1 MKIKYYFSEDFRESF
16 PKIMDKTFTEN
27 QLKEIYKNIVNKEEY
42 QDFQCWLF
50 DMLKCGLIIES
61 EEMKMKKS
69 EIVENIIIILNWGQ
83 ENKEYKNKI
92 IDALDGVNWYLS
104 NELMTR
110 VLMRLS
116 KARLTKIQHDVIE
129 AIY

>member
-1 MKIKYYFSEDFRESF
+1 
-16 PKIMDKTFTEN
+16 
-27 QLKEIYKNIVNKEEY
+27 
-42 QDFQCWLF
+42 
-50 DMLKCGLIIES
+50 
-61 EEMKMKKS
+61 MKKT
-69 EIVENIIIILNWGQ
+69 EIVENIITVLNWGQ

-92 IDALDGVNWYLS
+92 IDALDGVNWYVS

-116 KARLTKIQHDVIE
+116 RGRLIKIQHDVIE

>member
-1 MKIKYYFSEDFRESF
+1 MK
-16 PKIMDKTFTEN
+16 KT
-27 QLKEIYKNIVNKEEY
+27 EIVKNIITV
-42 QDFQCWLF
+42 
-50 DMLKCGLIIES
+50 
-61 EEMKMKKS
+61 
-69 EIVENIIIILNWGQ
+69 LNWGQ

-110 VLMRLS
+110 VLTRFSRERLI
-116 KARLTKIQHDVIE
+116 KIQHDVIE

>member
-1 MKIKYYFSEDFRESF
+1 MKKA
-16 PKIMDKTFTEN
+16 
-27 QLKEIYKNIVNKEEY
+27 EIAKNIITV
-42 QDFQCWLF
+42 
-50 DMLKCGLIIES
+50 
-61 EEMKMKKS
+61 
-69 EIVENIIIILNWGQ
+69 LNWGQ

-116 KARLTKIQHDVIE
+116 RERLIKIQHDVIE

>member
-1 MKIKYYFSEDFRESF
+1 
-16 PKIMDKTFTEN
+16 
-27 QLKEIYKNIVNKEEY
+27 
-42 QDFQCWLF
+42 
-50 DMLKCGLIIES
+50 
-61 EEMKMKKS
+61 MKKS
-69 EIVENIIIILNWGQ
+69 EIVENIITVLNWGQ
-83 ENKEYKNKI
+83 KKQRIQNKI

>member
-1 MKIKYYFSEDFRESF
+1 MSYYLFIN
-16 PKIMDKTFTEN
+16 KKTTR
-27 QLKEIYKNIVNKEEY
+27 QT
-42 QDFQCWLF
+42 
-50 DMLKCGLIIES
+50 ES
-61 EEMKMKKS
+61 EEMKMKKN

-116 KARLTKIQHDVIE
+116 KARLVKIQHDVIE

>member
-1 MKIKYYFSEDFRESF
+1 MKGVYYE
-16 PKIMDKTFTEN
+16 FTN
-27 QLKEIYKNIVNKEEY
+27 SNNTQT
-42 QDFQCWLF
+42 
-50 DMLKCGLIIES
+50 ES
-61 EEMKMKKS
+61 EEMKMKKN

-92 IDALDGVNWYLS
+92 IDALDGVNWYSS

>member
-1 MKIKYYFSEDFRESF
+1 
-16 PKIMDKTFTEN
+16 
-27 QLKEIYKNIVNKEEY
+27 
-42 QDFQCWLF
+42 
-50 DMLKCGLIIES
+50 
-61 EEMKMKKS
+61 MKKN
-69 EIVENIIIILNWGQ
+69 EIVGNIIIILNWGQ

-92 IDALDGVNWYLS
+92 IDALDDVNWYLS

>member
-1 MKIKYYFSEDFRESF
+1 MSYYLFIN
-16 PKIMDKTFTEN
+16 KKTTR
-27 QLKEIYKNIVNKEEY
+27 KT
-42 QDFQCWLF
+42 
-50 DMLKCGLIIES
+50 ES
-61 EEMKMKKS
+61 EEMKMKKN

>member
-1 MKIKYYFSEDFRESF
+1 MYYEFANSNNTQTES
-16 PKIMDKTFTEN
+16 K
-27 QLKEIYKNIVNKEEY
+27 
-42 QDFQCWLF
+42 
-50 DMLKCGLIIES
+50 
-61 EEMKMKKS
+61 EMKMKKN

-116 KARLTKIQHDVIE
+116 KARLTRIQHDVIE

>member
-1 MKIKYYFSEDFRESF
+1 MK
-16 PKIMDKTFTEN
+16 KT
-27 QLKEIYKNIVNKEEY
+27 EIVKNIITV
-42 QDFQCWLF
+42 
-50 DMLKCGLIIES
+50 
-61 EEMKMKKS
+61 
-69 EIVENIIIILNWGQ
+69 LNWGQ

-110 VLMRLS
+110 VMMRFS
-116 KARLTKIQHDVIE
+116 RERLIKIQHDVIE

>member
-1 MKIKYYFSEDFRESF
+1 MSYYLFINKKTTRQTES
-16 PKIMDKTFTEN
+16 K
-27 QLKEIYKNIVNKEEY
+27 
-42 QDFQCWLF
+42 
-50 DMLKCGLIIES
+50 
-61 EEMKMKKS
+61 EMKMKKN

-92 IDALDGVNWYLS
+92 IDALDGVNWYSS

>member
-1 MKIKYYFSEDFRESF
+1 MR
-16 PKIMDKTFTEN
+16 KT
-27 QLKEIYKNIVNKEEY
+27 EIAKNIITV
-42 QDFQCWLF
+42 
-50 DMLKCGLIIES
+50 
-61 EEMKMKKS
+61 
-69 EIVENIIIILNWGQ
+69 LNWVQ

-116 KARLTKIQHDVIE
+116 RERLIKIQHDVIE

>member
-1 MKIKYYFSEDFRESF
+1 
-16 PKIMDKTFTEN
+16 
-27 QLKEIYKNIVNKEEY
+27 
-42 QDFQCWLF
+42 
-50 DMLKCGLIIES
+50 
-61 EEMKMKKS
+61 MKKN
-69 EIVENIIIILNWGQ
+69 EIVGNIIIILNWGQ
-83 ENKEYKNKI
+83 ENKEYKNNI

>member
-1 MKIKYYFSEDFRESF
+1 MK
-16 PKIMDKTFTEN
+16 KT
-27 QLKEIYKNIVNKEEY
+27 EIAKNIITV
-42 QDFQCWLF
+42 
-50 DMLKCGLIIES
+50 
-61 EEMKMKKS
+61 
-69 EIVENIIIILNWGQ
+69 LNWVQ

-110 VLMRLS
+110 VLLRLS
-116 KARLTKIQHDVIE
+116 RESLIKIQHDVIE

>member
-1 MKIKYYFSEDFRESF
+1 MYYEFTNSNNT
-16 PKIMDKTFTEN
+16 KT
-27 QLKEIYKNIVNKEEY
+27 
-42 QDFQCWLF
+42 
-50 DMLKCGLIIES
+50 ES
-61 EEMKMKKS
+61 EETKMKKS
-69 EIVENIIIILNWGQ
+69 EIVGNIIIILNWGQ

-116 KARLTKIQHDVIE
+116 KARLEKIQHDVIE

>member
-1 MKIKYYFSEDFRESF
+1 
-16 PKIMDKTFTEN
+16 
-27 QLKEIYKNIVNKEEY
+27 
-42 QDFQCWLF
+42 
-50 DMLKCGLIIES
+50 
-61 EEMKMKKS
+61 MKKS

-83 ENKEYKNKI
+83 ENKKYKNKI

-110 VLMRLS
+110 VLMRLN
-116 KARLTKIQHDVIE
+116 KARLTKIQHDVVE

>member
-1 MKIKYYFSEDFRESF
+1 MSLQAQNN
-16 PKIMDKTFTEN
+16 TN
-27 QLKEIYKNIVNKEEY
+27 
-42 QDFQCWLF
+42 
-50 DMLKCGLIIES
+50 ES

-69 EIVENIIIILNWGQ
+69 EMIENIIIILNWGQ

-104 NELMTR
+104 NELMSR

-116 KARLTKIQHDVIE
+116 KVRLAKIQHDVIE

>member
-1 MKIKYYFSEDFRESF
+1 MTKLINRH
-16 PKIMDKTFTEN
+16 IIVVQQQNNTN
-27 QLKEIYKNIVNKEEY
+27 QT
-42 QDFQCWLF
+42 
-50 DMLKCGLIIES
+50 ES
-61 EEMKMKKS
+61 EEMKMKKN

-83 ENKEYKNKI
+83 ENKEYKSKI
-92 IDALDGVNWYLS
+92 FDALDGVNWYLS

-116 KARLTKIQHDVIE
+116 KARLEKIQHDVIE

>member
-1 MKIKYYFSEDFRESF
+1 MSYYLFIN
-16 PKIMDKTFTEN
+16 KKTTRQTE
-27 QLKEIYKNIVNKEEY
+27 I
-42 QDFQCWLF
+42 
-50 DMLKCGLIIES
+50 
-61 EEMKMKKS
+61 EEMKMKKN

-116 KARLTKIQHDVIE
+116 KARLVKIQHDVIE

>member
-1 MKIKYYFSEDFRESF
+1 MFINK
-16 PKIMDKTFTEN
+16 KTTR
-27 QLKEIYKNIVNKEEY
+27 QT
-42 QDFQCWLF
+42 
-50 DMLKCGLIIES
+50 ES
-61 EEMKMKKS
+61 EEMKTKKN

>member
-1 MKIKYYFSEDFRESF
+1 MLDKRE
-16 PKIMDKTFTEN
+16 
-27 QLKEIYKNIVNKEEY
+27 NKQY
-42 QDFQCWLF
+42 NVLNKQNNTN
-50 DMLKCGLIIES
+50 ES
-61 EEMKMKKS
+61 EETKMKKS
-69 EIVENIIIILNWGQ
+69 EMIENIIIILNWGQ

-116 KARLTKIQHDVIE
+116 KSRLTKIQHDVIE

>member
-1 MKIKYYFSEDFRESF
+1 
-16 PKIMDKTFTEN
+16 
-27 QLKEIYKNIVNKEEY
+27 
-42 QDFQCWLF
+42 
-50 DMLKCGLIIES
+50 
-61 EEMKMKKS
+61 MKKT
-69 EIVENIIIILNWGQ
+69 EIAKDIITVLNWVQ

-110 VLMRLS
+110 VLMREID
-116 KARLTKIQHDVIE
+116 KNQHDVIE

>member
-1 MKIKYYFSEDFRESF
+1 MYYE
-16 PKIMDKTFTEN
+16 FTN
-27 QLKEIYKNIVNKEEY
+27 SNNTQT
-42 QDFQCWLF
+42 
-50 DMLKCGLIIES
+50 ES
-61 EEMKMKKS
+61 EEMKMKKN

>member
-1 MKIKYYFSEDFRESF
+1 
-16 PKIMDKTFTEN
+16 
-27 QLKEIYKNIVNKEEY
+27 
-42 QDFQCWLF
+42 
-50 DMLKCGLIIES
+50 
-61 EEMKMKKS
+61 MKKT
-69 EIVENIIIILNWGQ
+69 EIVENIIIVLNWGQ

-104 NELMTR
+104 NELMIR

-116 KARLTKIQHDVIE
+116 RGRLIKIQHDVIE

>member
-1 MKIKYYFSEDFRESF
+1 
-16 PKIMDKTFTEN
+16 
-27 QLKEIYKNIVNKEEY
+27 
-42 QDFQCWLF
+42 
-50 DMLKCGLIIES
+50 
-61 EEMKMKKS
+61 MKKS
-69 EIVENIIIILNWGQ
+69 EIVGNIIIILNWGQ

-104 NELMTR
+104 NELMIR

-116 KARLTKIQHDVIE
+116 KSRLEKIQHDVIE

>member
-1 MKIKYYFSEDFRESF
+1 MKGVYYE
-16 PKIMDKTFTEN
+16 FTN
-27 QLKEIYKNIVNKEEY
+27 SNNTQT
-42 QDFQCWLF
+42 
-50 DMLKCGLIIES
+50 ES
-61 EEMKMKKS
+61 EEMKMKKN

>member
-1 MKIKYYFSEDFRESF
+1 MFINKKTTRQTES
-16 PKIMDKTFTEN
+16 K
-27 QLKEIYKNIVNKEEY
+27 
-42 QDFQCWLF
+42 
-50 DMLKCGLIIES
+50 
-61 EEMKMKKS
+61 EMKMKKN

-92 IDALDGVNWYLS
+92 IDALDGVNWYSS

>member
-1 MKIKYYFSEDFRESF
+1 MFINKKTTRQTES
-16 PKIMDKTFTEN
+16 K
-27 QLKEIYKNIVNKEEY
+27 
-42 QDFQCWLF
+42 
-50 DMLKCGLIIES
+50 
-61 EEMKMKKS
+61 EMKMKKN

-83 ENKEYKNKI
+83 ESKEYKNKI
-92 IDALDGVNWYLS
+92 IDALDGVNWYSS

>member
-1 MKIKYYFSEDFRESF
+1 MHICAYRH
-16 PKIMDKTFTEN
+16 
-27 QLKEIYKNIVNKEEY
+27 
-42 QDFQCWLF
+42 
-50 DMLKCGLIIES
+50 IITSVKRTTDNES
-61 EEMKMKKS
+61 EETKMKKS

-83 ENKEYKNKI
+83 ENKEYKSKI
-92 IDALDGVNWYLS
+92 FDALDGVNWYLS

-116 KARLTKIQHDVIE
+116 KARLIKIQHDVIE

>member
-1 MKIKYYFSEDFRESF
+1 MK
-16 PKIMDKTFTEN
+16 KT
-27 QLKEIYKNIVNKEEY
+27 EIVKNIITV
-42 QDFQCWLF
+42 
-50 DMLKCGLIIES
+50 
-61 EEMKMKKS
+61 
-69 EIVENIIIILNWGQ
+69 LNWGQ

-110 VLMRLS
+110 VMMRFS
-116 KARLTKIQHDVIE
+116 RGRLIKIQHDVIE